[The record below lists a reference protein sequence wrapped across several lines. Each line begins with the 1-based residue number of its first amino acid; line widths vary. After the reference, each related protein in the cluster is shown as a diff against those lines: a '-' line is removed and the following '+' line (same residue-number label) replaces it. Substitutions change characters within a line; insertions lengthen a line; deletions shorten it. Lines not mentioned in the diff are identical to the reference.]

1 MSTQI
6 VDSNFSFL
14 VSEYP
19 EIYDDCEE
27 MDLSLI
33 DGKYRH
39 TFLHAGFAVEKAFKK
54 FYKRKYT
61 FKMTLGGLFFN
72 YESKERLYSKLESID
87 LKDYVEYT
95 LIYKHSKAKHGGI
108 EFNNKFDAE
117 ELAKNT
123 HKIINCL
130 LYPEINLEYI
140 LPNDDEEWVLKQRS
154 PVKIV
159 ENPVSRN
166 DLENFFNQKL
176 KENEIIRNNEIAEL
190 KKELTSVISDN
201 KSKVSEM
208 VYEKIQNLYLLIIDL
223 ENNSLNDIRVE
234 QTILKLIKENHI
246 KLPKSLKDKYKEL
259 KSKVSRYEEE
269 NEIRDKNIRI
279 LIDEALAEIKEYSDE
294 IPNEMK
300 EHLNLIIDKFAEFE
314 KFQKSYEDSLQE
326 MVEKTVNE
334 LKKENKNKLTL
345 SVQREIN
352 DLNRGFGNQWEYS
365 DYSKINPKA
374 EEYFPYAKAREGQLE
389 TVSEILEAIEKGYKY
404 IILEAGTGTGK
415 SAIAATL
422 AHMSKDSYI
431 ITRTKQLQNQYYD
444 NFRNL
449 GFELIKGK
457 NNYQCKK
464 YLEENVWENCEMGR
478 CVLENFD
485 CEYKLSLNDL
495 DNCIRNKDSCC
506 QYRYN
511 KAKALKSNVVITNYS
526 YAFTEFTFNDDFTD
540 RELIIFDE
548 AHNIENQIMH
558 FLDLRLPKNDIDEVN
573 FSFSIEDAK
582 SLAKKGYEDW
592 LKFLDEVLTKY
603 TLQISNLRS
612 DINNIKTQLKHFE
625 DEEYLSEEDAHKKD
639 KLKQK
644 EKELGK
650 KVESFSQKSR
660 VFRRVK
666 NLIRLNPLNWVCN
679 FNNDEI
685 KGTYE
690 ISFCPI
696 KIDKYADLF
705 FQHGEICIFMSAT
718 ILDYKNYAKWLGINE
733 DEIYAIRRESPF
745 DTHRNPIK
753 TYENISL
760 NYDNREKNAPKT
772 IPIIEDI
779 LKKHENEKGIIHTV
793 NNYFRDYL
801 SDNLDSDRII
811 SHNSYN
817 RERKLKEFEES
828 DEPLVFISP
837 SMDEGVDLPGDKCRF
852 QVIYKIPYPYLE
864 KQVRIRK
871 EIDLGWYHYNTIVRL
886 LQTYGRG
893 MRYQD
898 DYCQTYFID
907 DTSNLFYW
915 DNMLYNLIPD
925 FFKNAIDIDQKEVID
940 VSATSSSDESTSP
953 ISKGDV
959 APNPGFF
966 GSEDSLVH
974 SGNYAFNLENHSDAL
989 ELYDY
994 ISNSSL
1000 PKNITY
1006 YKKMA
1011 MLFRNF
1017 EDYENEL
1024 NVIKDYFSDTD
1035 VVNEHANKW
1044 FVKRLVTLNELHNIP
1059 I

>member
-1 MSTQI
+1 MSTQH

-14 VSEYP
+14 ISEYP

-61 FKMTLGGLFFN
+61 FNMTLGGLFFN

-159 ENPVSRN
+159 ENPVSRK

-246 KLPKSLKDKYKEL
+246 KLPKSLNDKYKEL

-300 EHLNLIIDKFAEFE
+300 EHLNLIINKFEEFE

-464 YLEENVWENCEMGR
+464 YLEENVWANCEMGR